1 VQVIIDSASSAVQD
15 TQAESLATCLQ
26 LVAGDVLPHFLQ
38 ILNSQTIAL
47 DRLRNVKFKKMCT
60 SLW

>member
-1 VQVIIDSASSAVQD
+1 VQVIIDSPSSAVVQD

-38 ILNSQTIAL
+38 VLNSQTIAL
-47 DRLRNVKFKKMCT
+47 HQLRNVKFKKMCT
-60 SLW
+60 PL

>member
-1 VQVIIDSASSAVQD
+1 VQVIIDTALSAVVQD

-38 ILNSQTIAL
+38 ILNSPSPIKKCEIQE
-47 DRLRNVKFKKMCT
+47 NVHFTVVM
-60 SLW
+60 

>member
-1 VQVIIDSASSAVQD
+1 MIGSASSAVQD

-38 ILNSQTIAL
+38 ILNSQTTVL
-47 DRLRNVKFKKMCT
+47 QQLRNVKFKKMCT
-60 SLW
+60 SVW